1 MTKPAKPNADE
12 EPDREDPAA
21 GSQPTGAADEAAAED
36 AALAGKPDAH
46 VPSLDELEAAMAWAF
61 EGKEITPELRSKY
74 AAHAHFILLKN
85 REINLTAITDA
96 REVAAK
102 HYLDSWQATRFL
114 SLLGKTVLDLGS
126 GAGYPGIPVALA
138 EPDTRFTLLDSTN
151 KRVLVIQEAIT
162 HFALRNA
169 KAVHARGED
178 HLATTRYDIVMMRAV
193 SSVRENVRTL
203 RKVKHA
209 LKDLVMWKGP
219 SWSREVRAGER
230 ETERLG
236 FRLDTVFEYKLPG
249 EMGERAIL
257 VYRAPG
263 GQGS

>member
-1 MTKPAKPNADE
+1 MSQSD
-12 EPDREDPAA
+12 EPDKPE
-21 GSQPTGAADEAAAED
+21 AED
-36 AALAGKPDAH
+36 ATLAGQPDAH
-46 VPSLDELEAAMAWAF
+46 VPSLDELEAAMLWAF
-61 EGKEITPELRSKY
+61 EGQEITPDLRSRY
-74 AAHAHFILLKN
+74 AAHAHFILTKN

-102 HYLDSWQATRFL
+102 HYLDSWRATRFL
-114 SLLGKTVLDLGS
+114 SLLGKNVLDLGS
-126 GAGYPGIPVALA
+126 GAGYPGIPVAMA
-138 EPDTRFTLLDSTN
+138 ELETRFTLLDSTQ
-151 KRVLVIQEAIT
+151 KRVFVIQEAIER
-162 HFALRNA
+162 FGLRNA
-169 KAVHARGED
+169 KALHARGED
-178 HLATTRYDIVMMRAV
+178 HLTTHRYDIVMMRAV

-249 EMGERAIL
+249 ELGERAIL

-263 GQGS
+263 GQGA

>member
-1 MTKPAKPNADE
+1 MIPSE
-12 EPDREDPAA
+12 EPNPEDAA
-21 GSQPTGAADEAAAED
+21 QAGDAASAED
-36 AALAGKPDAH
+36 ADLAGHPDAP
-46 VPSLDELEAAMAWAF
+46 VPSRDELEFAMEWAF
-61 EGKEITPELRSKY
+61 EGQEITPELRSAY
-74 AAHAHFILLKN
+74 AAHAHFVLLKN

-102 HYLDSWQATRFL
+102 HYLDSWRATRFL
-114 SLLGKTVLDLGS
+114 SLIGKRVLDLGS
-126 GAGYPGIPVALA
+126 GAGFPGIPVALA
-138 EPDTRFTLLDSTN
+138 EPETRFTLLDSTN
-151 KRVLVIQEAIT
+151 KRVLVIQEAIE
-162 HFALRNA
+162 LLGLKNA

-178 HLATTRYDIVMMRAV
+178 HLASARYDIVMMRAV

-203 RKVKHA
+203 RRVKHA

-249 EMGERAIL
+249 DMGERAIL

-263 GQGS
+263 GQGG